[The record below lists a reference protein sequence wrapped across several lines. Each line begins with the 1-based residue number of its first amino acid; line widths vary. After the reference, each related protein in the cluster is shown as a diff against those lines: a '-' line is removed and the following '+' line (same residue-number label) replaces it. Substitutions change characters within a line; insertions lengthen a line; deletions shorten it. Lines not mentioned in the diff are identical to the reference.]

1 MINSKKVA
9 AMAAV
14 SALGFGFFAPVQA
27 QNLTMAVGAQVT
39 SLDPHYHALSPN
51 LAVATMLFDT
61 LTQFDSESRLQPGLA
76 ESWKP
81 VEPTVWEFKL
91 RPGVKFHNGR
101 DFTAEDVAFTI
112 ARVPTVPN
120 SPSSYAIYTRSI
132 ERVEIVDPLTV
143 RFHTRSPYPL
153 LPTDLGQVAI
163 LDKETHENG
172 TTEEFNAGKLA
183 VGTGP
188 FRYTGFR
195 SGDRLD
201 LERNDAYWGEKP
213 HWARVNYRILPNDAS
228 RTAAL
233 LAGDVDFIDQVP
245 TSDITSLRRNDKV
258 RLAEKDGLRIIFL
271 ALDHQHPEGSPQ
283 ITGND
288 GKPLDKNP
296 LRDLR
301 VRRALSIA
309 MDRPAIAA
317 RVMEGMAMP
326 SGQFLP
332 KTAFGAIPDLDS
344 PKSDPD
350 AAKKLLAEA
359 GYPDGFRI
367 TLSGPND
374 RYMNDAR
381 IIQAIGQMWTRVG
394 IRTAVDAQPWTTF
407 VARAGRQEL
416 SAFLVGW
423 GSSSGEASNPL
434 RSLVATYDR
443 DKGFGTSNRGRYSN
457 PAMDSKLEAALREL
471 DDAKREE
478 LLREAT
484 RIAMEDVGIIPIHIQ
499 KNVWAMRPTLVHDS
513 RADELTRAQD
523 VRPAGNQ
530 PAAR

>member
-9 AMAAV
+9 VMAAV
-14 SALGFGFFAPVQA
+14 SALGFGSAAPVQA

-61 LTQFDSESRLQPGLA
+61 LTQFDSESRLEPGLA

-91 RPGVKFHNGR
+91 RPGVKFHNGNE
-101 DFTAEDVAFTI
+101 FTADDVAFTI

-120 SPSSYAIYTRSI
+120 SPSSYAIYTRAI
-132 ERVEIVDPLTV
+132 DRVEIVDPLTV

-153 LPTDLGQVAI
+153 LPTDLGQIAI

-188 FRYTGFR
+188 FRYSNFR
-195 SGDRLD
+195 SGDRLE

-245 TSDITSLRRNDKV
+245 TSDITALRRNDKV

-301 VRRALSIA
+301 VRQALSIGINRQGIV
-309 MDRPAIAA
+309 D
-317 RVMEGMAMP
+317 RVMQGVGTPAGQMMP
-326 SGQFLP
+326 PGALGYNPNIAVP
-332 KTAFGAIPDLDS
+332 KY
-344 PKSDPD
+344 DPD
-350 AAKKLLAEA
+350 AAKKLLADA
-359 GYPDGFRI
+359 GYPNGFRI
-367 TLSGPND
+367 TLHGPND

-381 IIQAIGQMWTRVG
+381 IIQAVGQMWTRIGVH
-394 IRTAVDAQPWTTF
+394 TAVEAQPFTTF
-407 VARAGRQEL
+407 IARAGRGET
-416 SAFLVGW
+416 SAHLMGLAATT
-423 GSSSGEASNPL
+423 GEAATML
-434 RSLVATYDR
+434 RSLVATQNR
-443 DKGFGTSNRGRYSN
+443 EAGMGASNRGRYSN
-457 PAMDSKLEAALREL
+457 PAL
-471 DDAKREE
+471 DAKLAEAMRTLDNGRREA
-478 LLREAT
+478 LLQDAT
-484 RIAMEDVGIIPIHIQ
+484 RIMAEDQALIPVHIQ
-499 KNVWAMRPTLVHDS
+499 KNAWAMRRNLTIDA
-513 RADELTRAQD
+513 RADEYTRAQD
-523 VRPAGNQ
+523 VRPAE
-530 PAAR
+530 